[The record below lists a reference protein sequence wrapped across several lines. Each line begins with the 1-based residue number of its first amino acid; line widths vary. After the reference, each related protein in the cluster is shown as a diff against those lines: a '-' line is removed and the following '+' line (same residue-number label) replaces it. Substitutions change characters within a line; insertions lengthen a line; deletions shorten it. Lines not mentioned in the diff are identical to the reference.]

1 MLMPLSRSE
10 IGEMVTVA
18 EEVASGKVSPS
29 RFFERW
35 PDISRREDKDVSELW
50 FSASYFESDAAGG
63 AESAEF
69 YRQSMRRYAA
79 RLRDRFLTK

>member
-1 MLMPLSRSE
+1 MPEPLSQSE
-10 IGEMVTVA
+10 IGEMVDVA
-18 EEVASGKVSPS
+18 EEVAAGKVTPS

-50 FSASYFESDAAGG
+50 FSASYFEADTAGG

-69 YRQSMRRYAA
+69 YRQAMLKYAA
-79 RLRDRFLTK
+79 RLRQRFQAR